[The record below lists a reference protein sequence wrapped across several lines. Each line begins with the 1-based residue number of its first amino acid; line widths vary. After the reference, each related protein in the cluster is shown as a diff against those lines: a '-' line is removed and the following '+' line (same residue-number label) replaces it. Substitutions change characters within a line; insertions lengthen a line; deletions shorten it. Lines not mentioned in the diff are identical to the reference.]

1 MKQKVRLMIILAVE
15 FVAIALMLVMIFFA
29 GKKMYTVTFDLNGGT
44 LLSGD
49 TVQRVTQGHRAT
61 PPTVTKDGCYFLQW
75 SGSYRQVTHDIT
87 VRAIWEYETTQGLE
101 YSDSQNSNYCEIVGC
116 YKELAGDVYIGA
128 YYDNKKVLGIRE
140 GAFQDC
146 DAITSIYLLEGILA
160 IEDEA
165 FAGCTSLKSIEM
177 PSTLLSLGKNAFKNC
192 TSLEKIVLPSTLNA
206 IGDGAFSGCSA
217 LKEIV
222 LPESVA
228 KLGSGVFD
236 QADMIVNII
245 VTEENKPLGWAEDW
259 CINEPTVVWGYKES
273 DGEDKTEE

>member
-1 MKQKVRLMIILAVE
+1 MKQKVRLIIILAVE

-44 LLSGD
+44 LISGD
-49 TVQRVTQGHRAT
+49 TEQKVTQGHNAT

-101 YSDSQNSNYCEIVGC
+101 YSESKNSNYCEIVGC
-116 YKELAGDVYIGA
+116 YQELAGDVYIGA
-128 YYDNKKVLGIRE
+128 YQDNKKVLGIRA
-140 GAFQDC
+140 GAFKDC
-146 DAITSIYLLEGILA
+146 RNITSIYLLEGILA

-165 FAGCTSLKSIEM
+165 FAGCTSLRSIEM
-177 PSTLLSLGKNAFKNC
+177 PATLLTLGDNVFKNC
-192 TSLEKIVLPSTLNA
+192 ASLEKIVLPPTLKTMGGGVFA
-206 IGDGAFSGCSA
+206 GCSA

-222 LPESVA
+222 IPESVA
-228 KLGSGVFD
+228 TMGSGVFD
-236 QADMIVNII
+236 QADMTVNII
-245 VTEENKPLGWAEDW
+245 ATEENKPLGWAEDW
-259 CINEPTVVWGYKES
+259 CLNEPTVVWGYKES